1 MYAISLTS
9 IPPRYPRLGPV
20 LASLLAQRPAPARV
34 ILALPDH
41 PARFAPAPPP
51 ALPEGVT
58 LLRTATDEGPAT
70 KVLPAARA
78 LTGHINRLIYCD
90 DDWILPPDWAA
101 RLLEAAGDS
110 HAAAGAGFDLHRLK
124 RQSHRAPDPALAD
137 IAQGY
142 AGVCI
147 KPEWLAG
154 LGCTPPPA
162 AWPVD
167 DIWLSAQLFRQGIS
181 IRLTRAARRGMA
193 LAYADSHAL
202 QHARIGGRTRHQ
214 ANLACMAEVTA
225 RYGTWPPATQ
235 AQREPKGNQ

>member
-20 LASLLAQRPAPARV
+20 LASLLAQRPAPCCV
-34 ILALPDH
+34 ILALPEP

-51 ALPEGVT
+51 ALPKGVT

-78 LTGHINRLIYCD
+78 LTGHIDRLIYCD

-101 RLLEAAGDS
+101 HLLDAAGDT

-124 RQSHRAPDPALAD
+124 RQSHRAPDPRFTD

-147 KPEWLAG
+147 RPDWLAG
-154 LGCTPPPA
+154 PDCTPPPA

-167 DIWLSAQLFRQGIS
+167 DIWLSAQLARQGIAV
-181 IRLTRAARRGMA
+181 RLTRDARRGMR
-193 LAYADSHAL
+193 LATDDVHAL
-202 QHARIGGRTRHQ
+202 QHAVIGGRTRHE
-214 ANLACMAEVTA
+214 ANSACAQEVYT
-225 RYGTWPPATQ
+225 RYGIWPAH
-235 AQREPKGNQ
+235 E